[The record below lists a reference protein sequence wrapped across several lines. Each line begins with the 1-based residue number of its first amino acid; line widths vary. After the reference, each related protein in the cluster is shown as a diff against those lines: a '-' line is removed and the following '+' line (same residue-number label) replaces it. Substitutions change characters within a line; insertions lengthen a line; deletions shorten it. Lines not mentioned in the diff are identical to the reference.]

1 MRTLTTRLA
10 LVSAVLLAGCAHL
23 PADEPSDPLEPVNR
37 GIFKFN
43 RGADRYVLRP
53 VAKTYRNYVPA
64 EIRSGTHNFLDNLF
78 YPTVIVN
85 DLLQAKFAQGGKDL
99 GRFVLNTTVGI
110 VGIMDVATPLG
121 LPRNNEDFGQTLGR
135 WGVGEGWYLML
146 PLLGPSTNR
155 DLVGRAGDYFT
166 SPTTYADTYPS
177 LAVTATDVI
186 DSRAGLLDAD
196 RLLDEQI
203 DPYVFIRTVYLE
215 RRYNLIFDG
224 NPPKEKFVFDE

>member
-1 MRTLTTRLA
+1 MRTLTTCLA
-10 LVSAVLLAGCAHL
+10 LAAALLSGCAHM
-23 PADEPSDPLEPVNR
+23 PADEPADPLEPVNR

-43 RGADRYVLRP
+43 RGADRYVMRP
-53 VAKTYRNYVPA
+53 VARTYRSYVPG
-64 EIRSGTHNFLDNLF
+64 EIRAGVHNFIDNLL

-85 DLLQAKFAQGGKDL
+85 DVLQAKFAQGGKDL
-99 GRFVLNTTVGI
+99 GRFLVNSTVGI

-146 PLLGPSTNR
+146 PLLGPSSNR
-155 DLVGRAGDYFT
+155 DLIGRGGDYFT
-166 SPTTYADTYPS
+166 NPTTYADTYPG
-177 LAVTATDVI
+177 LAVTATDAV
-186 DSRAGLLDAD
+186 DSRARLLDAD

-215 RRYNLIFDG
+215 HRYNLVFDG